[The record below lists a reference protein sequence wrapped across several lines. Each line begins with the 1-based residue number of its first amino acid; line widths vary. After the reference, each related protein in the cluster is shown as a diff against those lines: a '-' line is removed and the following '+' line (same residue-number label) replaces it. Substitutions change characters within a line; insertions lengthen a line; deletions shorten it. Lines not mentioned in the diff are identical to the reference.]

1 MNYQIGV
8 HGDDTQTELIL
19 VSPAGIIC
27 GQRIIIGC
35 NPDIYLDQDTIRSVL
50 LEGLDALAA
59 QAKVR
64 DADATIAHTL
74 LCLPGSPSFWDGI
87 VARLHHFS
95 KATACPPYLP
105 VLELATRGHPG
116 LVVDCGRLRSF
127 VAARGPDNGMHSAR
141 NFGCR
146 LSDPGSDY
154 DLGRRAL
161 IRALTELQ
169 GWAEPSDLGHA
180 VCTAMKATEPIL
192 LATKLNGPSVS
203 SAQVADLA
211 PSVIALA
218 AQGDAAAVA
227 VVRESLGEL
236 LLITRDVRTKLFGGS
251 TLTDRPVAIGLR
263 GAILQTALAQQVVVE
278 VLDTITTPVLIAE
291 NPGEGLRRL
300 LVRTA

>member
-19 VSPAGIIC
+19 VNPAGEIC
-27 GQRIIIGC
+27 GQRFAIGC
-35 NPDIYLDQDTIRSVL
+35 HPDIYLDQDTIRSVL

-59 QAKVR
+59 QAKAR
-64 DADATIAHTL
+64 DPDATIAHTL
-74 LCLPGSPSFWDGI
+74 LCLPGSPGFWDGI

-95 KATACPPYLP
+95 PATACPPDLP
-105 VLELATRGHPG
+105 VLELATRGQPG
-116 LVVDCGRLRSF
+116 LVVDCRRLRSF
-127 VAARGPDNGMHSAR
+127 VAARGPDNATHSAR

-169 GWAEPSDLGHA
+169 GWAEPSDLGRA
-180 VCTAMKATEPIL
+180 VCTALKTNEPIL

-203 SAQVADLA
+203 HAQVADLA

-236 LLITRDVRTKLFGGS
+236 LLIARDVGTKLFGGS
-251 TLTDRPVAIGLR
+251 TLADRPVAIGLR
-263 GAILQTALAQQVVVE
+263 GAILQTALAQQVLE
-278 VLDTITTPVLIAE
+278 QVLETVMTPVLIVAD
-291 NPGEGLRRL
+291 PGEGLRRL